1 MLSDRDLRAAHGGG
15 QPADTP
21 VERIMSTQLITLEP
35 DDSSSRAAD
44 LMVEN
49 RISAIPIVLDTSLAG
64 LLTTTDMIEHSA
76 GVLAPVR
83 ERARRGA

>member
-1 MLSDRDLRAAHGGG
+1 
-15 QPADTP
+15 
-21 VERIMSTQLITLEP
+21 
-35 DDSSSRAAD
+35 
-44 LMVEN
+44 MVEN